1 MSFGR
6 GVIFEYVHKEV
17 KLAILLAF
25 SSDFDYL
32 FKKPYRLQVHIL
44 ALHAQCIKI
53 SAKLSTTEFEYKLA

>member
-32 FKKPYRLQVHIL
+32 FKKPLQLYFTVHPF
-44 ALHAQCIKI
+44 
-53 SAKLSTTEFEYKLA
+53 LSIFLRPLGIPTSFHFF